1 MQLSTTDQKVKY
13 HQPGRGGAIARVSLF
28 ALVVSKAWGKEPVSK
43 HKKIMTG
50 GEVRRTLERLAFE
63 IIERHDPSCE
73 LALVGIQ
80 RRGAELA
87 TRLKTIID
95 GRGRCDVPLGKL
107 DINLYRDDWTTRE
120 VQPQVGPSELAFS
133 LDGKSVVLID
143 DVLFSGRTI
152 RAALEALLDY
162 GRPRRVELLV
172 LIDRRGHRELP
183 IQADYVG
190 KRVHTEP
197 GEHVDVAV
205 AELDGED
212 GVLLVE

>member
-1 MQLSTTDQKVKY
+1 MSNPRKL
-13 HQPGRGGAIARVSLF
+13 
-28 ALVVSKAWGKEPVSK
+28 
-43 HKKIMTG
+43 MTS

-63 IIERHDPSCE
+63 IIERHDPSCG
-73 LALVGIQ
+73 LALIGIQ

-87 TRLKTIID
+87 TRLKALLD
-95 GRGRCDVPLGKL
+95 AKAACDVPLGKL
-107 DINLYRDDWTTRE
+107 DINLYRDDWTNRE
-120 VQPQVGPSELAFS
+120 VQPQVGPSHIPFS
-133 LDGKSVVLID
+133 LVDKNVVLVD

-205 AELDGED
+205 SELDGED
-212 GVLLVE
+212 GVLLVG

>member
-1 MQLSTTDQKVKY
+1 MTKQ
-13 HQPGRGGAIARVSLF
+13 
-28 ALVVSKAWGKEPVSK
+28 
-43 HKKIMTG
+43 KKIMTA

-63 IIERHDPSCE
+63 IIEHHDPGCG

-87 TRLKTIID
+87 TRLKALID
-95 GRGRCDVPLGKL
+95 GRAGCDVPLGKL
-107 DINLYRDDWTTRE
+107 DINLYRDDWTNRE
-120 VQPQVGPSELAFS
+120 VQPQVGPSHIPFS
-133 LDGKSVVLID
+133 LAEKNVVLVD
-143 DVLFSGRTI
+143 DALLSGRPL
-152 RAALEALLDY
+152 RAAPESPLDH
-162 GRPRRVELLV
+162 GRPKRVELLV

-205 AELDGED
+205 SELDGED
-212 GVLLVE
+212 GVAVVG

>member
-1 MQLSTTDQKVKY
+1 MDVTK
-13 HQPGRGGAIARVSLF
+13 R
-28 ALVVSKAWGKEPVSK
+28 
-43 HKKIMTG
+43 KKIMTA

-63 IIERHDPSCE
+63 LIERHDPSCG

-87 TRLKTIID
+87 TRLKTLID
-95 GRGRCDVPLGKL
+95 ARARCDVPLGKL
-107 DINLYRDDWTTRE
+107 DINLYRDDWTNRE
-120 VQPQVGPSELAFS
+120 VQPQVGPSDIPFS
-133 LDGKSVVLID
+133 LAEKDVVLVD

-172 LIDRRGHRELP
+172 LVDRRGHRELP

-190 KRVHTEP
+190 KRVHTET

-212 GVLLVE
+212 AVHLVE

>member
-1 MQLSTTDQKVKY
+1 MSTSKEIMSAADME
-13 HQPGRGGAIARVSLF
+13 RSLD
-28 ALVVSKAWGKEPVSK
+28 
-43 HKKIMTG
+43 
-50 GEVRRTLERLAFE
+50 RLACQILE
-63 IIERHDPSCE
+63 QIPDHESI
-73 LALVGIQ
+73 ALIGIQ
-80 RRGAELA
+80 RRGADLA
-87 TRLKTIID
+87 ARLCRLLSSRVKRDTPC
-95 GRGRCDVPLGKL
+95 GEL

-120 VQPQVGPSELAFS
+120 VQPQVGPSEIAFS
-133 LDGKSVVLID
+133 LAEKNVILVD

-162 GRPRRVELLV
+162 GRPKRVELLV

-212 GVLLVE
+212 GVLLLE

>member
-1 MQLSTTDQKVKY
+1 MTK
-13 HQPGRGGAIARVSLF
+13 R
-28 ALVVSKAWGKEPVSK
+28 
-43 HKKIMTG
+43 KKLMTA
-50 GEVRRTLERLAFE
+50 GEVRRTLERLSFE
-63 IIERHDPSCE
+63 LIERHDPSCG
-73 LALVGIQ
+73 LALIGIQ

-87 TRLKTIID
+87 SRLKALID
-95 GRGRCDVPLGKL
+95 GRTKCDMPLGKL
-107 DINLYRDDWTTRE
+107 DINLYRDDWTKSE
-120 VQPQVGPSELAFS
+120 VQPQVGPSDIPFS
-133 LDGKSVVLID
+133 LADKNVVLID

-152 RAALEALLDY
+152 RAAMEALLDY
-162 GRPRRVELLV
+162 GRPKRVELLV

-212 GVLLVE
+212 SVLLVS

>member
-1 MQLSTTDQKVKY
+1 MTK
-13 HQPGRGGAIARVSLF
+13 R
-28 ALVVSKAWGKEPVSK
+28 
-43 HKKIMTG
+43 KKMMTG
-50 GEVRRTLERLAFE
+50 GEVRRTLDRLAFE
-63 IIERHDPSCE
+63 IIERRDPTCE

-87 TRLKTIID
+87 TRLKTLID
-95 GRGRCDVPLGKL
+95 ARGKCDVPLGKL
-107 DINLYRDDWTTRE
+107 DINLYRDDWTTRDI
-120 VQPQVGPSELAFS
+120 QPQVGPSEIAFS

-162 GRPRRVELLV
+162 GRPKRVELLV

-212 GVLLVE
+212 SVLLVE

>member
-1 MQLSTTDQKVKY
+1 VTK
-13 HQPGRGGAIARVSLF
+13 P
-28 ALVVSKAWGKEPVSK
+28 
-43 HKKIMTG
+43 KKIMTA

-63 IIERHDPSCE
+63 IIERHDPTCG

-87 TRLKTIID
+87 TRLKVLLD
-95 GRGRCDVPLGKL
+95 ARGRCDVPLGKL
-107 DINLYRDDWTTRE
+107 DINLYRDDWTKSE
-120 VQPQVGPSELAFS
+120 VQPQVGPSDIPFS
-133 LDGKSVVLID
+133 LDDKNVVLID

-162 GRPRRVELLV
+162 GRPKLVELLV
-172 LIDRRGHRELP
+172 LIDRRGHRQLP

-190 KRVHTEP
+190 KRVHTDQ
-197 GEHVDVAV
+197 GQHVDVAV

-212 GVLLVE
+212 SVLLVE

>member
-1 MQLSTTDQKVKY
+1 M
-13 HQPGRGGAIARVSLF
+13 
-28 ALVVSKAWGKEPVSK
+28 
-43 HKKIMTG
+43 MTA
-50 GEVRRTLERLAFE
+50 GEVRRTLERLASE
-63 IIERHDPSCE
+63 IIEHHDPNGV

-87 TRLKTIID
+87 SRLKALLDTRA
-95 GRGRCDVPLGKL
+95 GCDVPLGKL
-107 DINLYRDDWTTRE
+107 DINLYRDDWTKSD
-120 VQPQVGPSELAFS
+120 VQPQVGPSDIPFS
-133 LDGKSVVLID
+133 LADKNVVLID

-190 KRVHTEP
+190 KRVHTAQ

-212 GVLLVE
+212 GVLLVSEEKTTG

>member
-1 MQLSTTDQKVKY
+1 MNAGDCQA
-13 HQPGRGGAIARVSLF
+13 RGLCGMRGKSAVRIAVT
-28 ALVVSKAWGKEPVSK
+28 KQ
-43 HKKIMTG
+43 KKIMST

-63 IIERHDPSCE
+63 IIEHHDPGCG

-87 TRLKTIID
+87 TRLKALID
-95 GRGRCDVPLGKL
+95 GRAGCDVPLGKL
-107 DINLYRDDWTTRE
+107 DINLYRDDWTNRE
-120 VQPQVGPSELAFS
+120 VQPQVGPSHIPFS
-133 LDGKSVVLID
+133 LAEKNVVLVD

-162 GRPRRVELLV
+162 GRPKRVELLV

-205 AELDGED
+205 SELDGED
-212 GVLLVE
+212 GVAVVG

>member
-1 MQLSTTDQKVKY
+1 VTRQKK
-13 HQPGRGGAIARVSLF
+13 L
-28 ALVVSKAWGKEPVSK
+28 
-43 HKKIMTG
+43 MTA

-63 IIERHDPSCE
+63 IIERRDPTCG

-87 TRLKTIID
+87 TRLKALID
-95 GRGRCDVPLGKL
+95 TRAGCDVPLGKL
-107 DINLYRDDWTTRE
+107 DINLYRDDWTKSE
-120 VQPQVGPSELAFS
+120 VQPQVGPSEIAFS
-133 LDGKSVVLID
+133 LAEKSVVLVD

-162 GRPRRVELLV
+162 GRPKRVELLV
-172 LIDRRGHRELP
+172 LVDRRGHREVP

-190 KRVHTEP
+190 KRIHTEQ

-212 GVLLVE
+212 GVLLVS

>member
-1 MQLSTTDQKVKY
+1 M
-13 HQPGRGGAIARVSLF
+13 RV
-28 ALVVSKAWGKEPVSK
+28 AKP
-43 HKKIMTG
+43 KKIMTA
-50 GEVRRTLERLAFE
+50 GEVGRTLERLAFE
-63 IIERHDPSCE
+63 IIERHDPACG

-87 TRLKTIID
+87 ARLKALID
-95 GRGRCDVPLGKL
+95 ARGSCDVPLGKL
-107 DINLYRDDWTTRE
+107 DINLYRDDWTNRE
-120 VQPQVGPSELAFS
+120 VQPQVGPSDIPFPL
-133 LDGKSVVLID
+133 LGKNVVLID

-162 GRPRRVELLV
+162 GRPNRVELLV

-190 KRVHTEP
+190 KRVHTAQ

-212 GVLLVE
+212 GVLLVV

>member
-1 MQLSTTDQKVKY
+1 MSTTQLLEKDEM
-13 HQPGRGGAIARVSLF
+13 ARV
-28 ALVVSKAWGKEPVSK
+28 
-43 HKKIMTG
+43 
-50 GEVRRTLERLAFE
+50 LERLASQ
-63 IIERHDPSCE
+63 ILERHAACQE
-73 LALVGIQ
+73 VMLVGIE
-80 RRGAELA
+80 RRGADLA
-87 TRLKTIID
+87 RRLASLLQTRLGHT
-95 GRGRCDVPLGKL
+95 VPLGTL
-107 DINLYRDDWTTRE
+107 DINLYRDDWTTRD
-120 VQPQVGPSELAFS
+120 VQPQVGPSEIAFS

-162 GRPRRVELLV
+162 GRPKRVELLV

-212 GVLLVE
+212 SVLLVE